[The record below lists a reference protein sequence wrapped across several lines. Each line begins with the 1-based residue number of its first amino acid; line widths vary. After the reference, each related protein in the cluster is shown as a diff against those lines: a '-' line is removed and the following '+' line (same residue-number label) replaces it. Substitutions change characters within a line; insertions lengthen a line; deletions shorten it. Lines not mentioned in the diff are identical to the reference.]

1 LGWEGTVKSQLLFE
15 FTHNQLLKD
24 ERYDSSLV
32 FFIDATTS
40 ATLVES
46 YALIAKAQGVGS
58 SAKDAVTWLLNT
70 RQPTLILMDNADNP
84 KIVFKEY
91 MPRSTYAQV
100 LITTQLLHADRDYAN
115 NEDASIHL
123 DALTLSEAEEL
134 LIKMARLSLDRR
146 EGVSDLVQVFSM
158 LCIKAFNLKKVF
170 LSYRN
175 YTAMLWLSF
184 TPEQESAVFISL
196 SLNTQT
202 SSVVTVRDSWMELCT
217 ACSRTL

>member
-146 EGVSDLVQVFSM
+146 EG
-158 LCIKAFNLKKVF
+158 KVF